1 MLLNKEDK
9 AKLKEM
15 KKQLLMEEILKKKS
29 LPDVVSNVELLE
41 EIIQRVNRN
50 PGLSIELVTR
60 DGTTMRIKSYKGF
73 TAQIIQHE
81 IAGKILII
89 KTGFKREFF
98 IIYTQNP

>member
-50 PGLSIELVTR
+50 PGLSVEL
-60 DGTTMRIKSYKGF
+60 
-73 TAQIIQHE
+73 
-81 IAGKILII
+81 
-89 KTGFKREFF
+89 
-98 IIYTQNP
+98 

>member
-15 KKQLLMEEILKKKS
+15 KKQLLMEEILKKKT

-50 PGLSIELVTR
+50 PGLSVELVTR
-60 DGTTMRIKSYKGF
+60 DGTTMRIKSYK
-73 TAQIIQHE
+73 
-81 IAGKILII
+81 
-89 KTGFKREFF
+89 
-98 IIYTQNP
+98 QNENSIRNWG

>member
-9 AKLKEM
+9 EKLKEM

-50 PGLSIELVTR
+50 PGLSVELVTR
-60 DGTTMRIKSYKGF
+60 DGTTMRIKSYK
-73 TAQIIQHE
+73 
-81 IAGKILII
+81 
-89 KTGFKREFF
+89 
-98 IIYTQNP
+98 QNENSIRNWG